1 MESHKMIRC
10 PKCEFEQPE
19 DQYCAKCGVDMSRVE
34 VKKAPITKHPL
45 FIGTIALLA
54 VGATVQAIRIL
65 RPFSDTDTL
74 SPSGER
80 RQTRARL
87 LKSDA
92 SPELRARIEQ
102 KMAENAAEN
111 AAENGTQNEAQT
123 PGESAPPVPVAG
135 APAAPAPLRETELA
149 ISNSPA
155 KTVEQKGAAV
165 TFAWAEASTE
175 WLTGLG
181 ANEPG
186 LHPIPELEAHLR
198 EARGAYRVLNV
209 SKNKLSEHGAPVIV
223 RKSTGE
229 AALMFTPHADQ
240 IAGSVASGTLQV
252 QLRRGIASRQT
263 EPLSGSIDLV
273 PGSGYIVRVNLPASQ
288 PGFETIIVVLPR

>member
-10 PKCEFEQPE
+10 PKCEFEQPD

-34 VKKAPITKHPL
+34 AKKVPFTKHPL

-54 VGATVQAIRIL
+54 VGATVQAIRVL
-65 RPFSDTDTL
+65 RPFNNTDPL
-74 SPSGER
+74 SLSGER

-92 SPELRARIEQ
+92 SPELRARIER
-102 KMAENAAEN
+102 KIAENATEN
-111 AAENGTQNEAQT
+111 ETESETQNPAE
-123 PGESAPPVPVAG
+123 G
-135 APAAPAPLRETELA
+135 APQAPVTVAATAAAAPAPLHEIESA
-149 ISNSPA
+149 SSSSPVKSA
-155 KTVEQKGAAV
+155 EQKGAAV

-181 ANEPG
+181 ASEPG

-209 SKNKLSEHGAPVIV
+209 SKNKLSEQGAPVIV

-240 IAGSVASGTLQV
+240 IAGSTASGTLQV
-252 QLRRGIASRQT
+252 QLRRGIASRQA

>member
-10 PKCEFEQPE
+10 PKCEFEQPD

-34 VKKAPITKHPL
+34 AKKTPFTKHPL

-54 VGATVQAIRIL
+54 VGATVQAIRVL
-65 RPFSDTDTL
+65 RPFTDTDPLNLT
-74 SPSGER
+74 GER

-92 SPELRARIEQ
+92 SPELRARIER
-102 KMAENAAEN
+102 KIAENAAES
-111 AAENGTQNEAQT
+111 AAENEAQN
-123 PGESAPPVPVAG
+123 PVEGAPQAAVTA
-135 APAAPAPLRETELA
+135 APAAPAPLRETEA
-149 ISNSPA
+149 ATGNSPVKSA
-155 KTVEQKGAAV
+155 EQKGAAV

-209 SKNKLSEHGAPVIV
+209 SKNKLSEQGAPVIV

-240 IAGSVASGTLQV
+240 IAGSTASGTLQV
-252 QLRRGIASRQT
+252 QLRRGIASRQA

>member
-10 PKCEFEQPE
+10 PKCEFEQPD

-34 VKKAPITKHPL
+34 VKKAPLTRHPL
-45 FIGTIALLA
+45 FIGTVALLA
-54 VGATVQAIRIL
+54 VGATVQTIRAIR
-65 RPFSDTDTL
+65 PFTDADPMSL
-74 SPSGER
+74 NGER

-102 KMAENAAEN
+102 KIAEKAAEDSAENE
-111 AAENGTQNEAQT
+111 EQS
-123 PGESAPPVPVAG
+123 PSESAPPAPIAA
-135 APAAPAPLRETELA
+135 APAAAAPLRETEPA
-149 ISNSPA
+149 TGSASP
-155 KTVEQKGAAV
+155 KTAEPRGTAV

-209 SKNKLSEHGAPVIV
+209 SKNKLSDQSTPVV
-223 RKSTGE
+223 VKKSTGE

-240 IAGSVASGTLQV
+240 IAGSMASGTLQV
-252 QLRRGIASRQT
+252 QLRRGIASRQ
-263 EPLSGSIDLV
+263 EPLSGAIDLV
-273 PGSGYIVRVNLPASQ
+273 PGGGYIVRVNLPASQ

>member
-10 PKCEFEQPE
+10 PKCEFEQPD

-34 VKKAPITKHPL
+34 AKKAPLTKHPL

-54 VGATVQAIRIL
+54 VGATVQTIRAIR
-65 RPFSDTDTL
+65 PFTDTDPMSL
-74 SPSGER
+74 NGER
-80 RQTRARL
+80 RQARARL
-87 LKSDA
+87 LKSEA

-102 KMAENAAEN
+102 KIAENAAEKSV
-111 AAENGTQNEAQT
+111 ENEEQR
-123 PGESAPPVPVAG
+123 PSESTPVAPVAA
-135 APAAPAPLRETELA
+135 APAAPAPLRETEPA
-149 ISNSPA
+149 IGSSSA
-155 KTVEQKGAAV
+155 KTAELKGAAV

-198 EARGAYRVLNV
+198 EARDAYRVLNV
-209 SKNKLSEHGAPVIV
+209 SKYKLNEQGAPVIV

-240 IAGSVASGTLQV
+240 IAGSLASGTLQV
-252 QLRRGIASRQT
+252 QMRRGIASRQA
-263 EPLSGSIDLV
+263 EPLGGTIDIV
-273 PGSGYIVRVNLPASQ
+273 PPSGYIVRVNIPASQ
-288 PGFETIIVVLPR
+288 PGFETIVVVLPR